1 MAQTDSDLYG
11 FKLNIGHPGQKVDLG
26 SDRVESFPAD
36 GTVHFGRGVVFNSD
50 QTAVEVPS
58 DDSQTF
64 AGVSLFTHAQ
74 MQDIDMSAK
83 MGEQF
88 SDGAM
93 YRDTDTVSVLRSGVV
108 YVEVTEDVDAGDT
121 AYVDVTSDSD
131 DYGKFTD
138 ASDDGDGNDNIEA
151 GVFRTSA
158 DTGELA
164 AVEISLP

>member
-1 MAQTDSDLYG
+1 MAQTDNDYN
-11 FKLNIGHPGQKVDLG
+11 FKLDAGHAGQKVDLG
-26 SDRVESFPAD
+26 SDRVESFAAS
-36 GTVHFGRGVVFNSD
+36 GAVYFGRGVVFNSG

-64 AGVSLFTHAQ
+64 AGVALFTHAQ

-88 SDGAM
+88 SGGAM
-93 YRDTDTVSVLRSGVV
+93 YRDTDTVSVLRRGVV

-138 ASDDGDGNDNIEA
+138 AADDGDGNDNIEA

-158 DTGELA
+158 GTGELA